1 MRGGQMESIG
11 KIDLAAIYYIK
22 STDWFSI
29 LRSPVLW
36 GIAGVW
42 FGVSLFFRGFPLL
55 KRKRLIQN
63 TPTSTV
69 RGASLGAV
77 EVSGKVV
84 GPYTLI
90 SPLSELDCFY
100 YHAVARGCSAE
111 DDHTKVREETLYT
124 PFFLDDGTG
133 RLMVDPRGAEMA
145 LPPSLEE
152 DYSPSTS
159 IGLTRHFLDRHSLS
173 SSAPAHLE
181 EYCVREGDQL
191 FVLGT
196 LRENPGRPVDAS
208 ARPFTEGPGFLSSAA
223 ADLQRRAALASI
235 YPSGGAVPPP
245 AKVKIQEP
253 ESFDLNPPVLLMKGV
268 SGEPFFISRRSQRDV
283 VEGLGWR
290 SVLYIWGGPILAL
303 FGLWLLLERLL
314 LS

>member
-1 MRGGQMESIG
+1 MESIG
-11 KIDLAAIYYIK
+11 KINLAAIYYIN
-22 STDWFSI
+22 SINPLPI

-42 FGVSLFFRGFPLL
+42 FGISLFFRGFPLL

-63 TPTSTV
+63 IPTSTI

-100 YHAVARGCSAE
+100 YHAVARGCSG
-111 DDHTKVREETLYT
+111 DDADQVRGEILYT

-133 RLMVDPRGAEMA
+133 RVMVDPRGAEMA

-159 IGLTRHFLDRHSLS
+159 IGLTRHFLDRHGLS
-173 SSAPAHLE
+173 SSDPAHLQ
-181 EYCVREGDQL
+181 EYCIREGDQL

-196 LRENPGRPVDAS
+196 LRENPRRAIDGS

-223 ADLQRRAALASI
+223 ADLQRRAAVASI
-235 YPSGGAVPPP
+235 YPGGSAVPPP
-245 AKVKIQEP
+245 AKEKILEP
-253 ESFDLNPPVLLMKGV
+253 ESFDLNPPVLLMKGD

-283 VEGLGWR
+283 VEALGWR
-290 SVLYIWGGPILAL
+290 SILYIWGGPILTL

>member
-11 KIDLAAIYYIK
+11 KIDLAAIHFLVSADTIL
-22 STDWFSI
+22 I
-29 LRSPVLW
+29 LRTPEFW
-36 GIAGVW
+36 GIPAIGLGVY
-42 FGVSLFFRGFPLL
+42 LFFRGFPFL

-77 EVSGKVV
+77 EISGKVV

-90 SPLSELDCFY
+90 SPFSELDCFY
-100 YHAVARGCSAE
+100 YHAVACGCSGDANQ
-111 DDHTKVREETLYT
+111 VREETLYT

-145 LPPSLEE
+145 LPPSVEE
-152 DYSPSTS
+152 DYAPSTS
-159 IGLTRHFLDRHSLS
+159 IGLTRHFLNRHGLS
-173 SSAPAHLE
+173 SSDPAHLE
-181 EYCVREGDQL
+181 EYCIREGDQL

-196 LRENPGRPVDAS
+196 LRENPGRAVDAS

-235 YPSGGAVPPP
+235 YPSGSAVPPP
-245 AKVKIQEP
+245 PREKIREA

-268 SGEPFFISRRSQRDV
+268 SREPFFVSRRSQRDV

-290 SVLYIWGGPILAL
+290 SILYIWGGPILAL